1 MQATAVHFGTP
12 WQAQRLDDCLQATA
26 SAHPSGLWRVR
37 LLLDAR
43 GNPQAQAFA
52 LPPSPARVRLQ
63 LADRPLPEAHS
74 EFVRFKTTRRA
85 HYDAFT
91 PTDAA
96 VFDTVLWNPQGEITE
111 CTRGN
116 VAFLLD
122 GRWVTPPL
130 SCGLL
135 SGVGRA
141 QARHAAPHDRDVDPL
156 VVAASTGRV
165 CRSCHFARLQAR
177 GAAPAGALVC
187 QACGWCTAA

>member
-1 MQATAVHFGTP
+1 
-12 WQAQRLDDCLQATA
+12 
-26 SAHPSGLWRVR
+26 
-37 LLLDAR
+37 LDAR
-43 GNPQAQAFA
+43 GAPQAQAFA

-63 LADRPLPEAHS
+63 LADRPLLEAHS

-91 PTDAA
+91 PTDPA

-122 GRWVTPPL
+122 GLWVTPQL

-135 SGVGRA
+135 PGVGRA
-141 QARHAAPHDRDVDPL
+141 QAL
-156 VVAASTGRV
+156 ASGRV
-165 CRSCHFARLQAR
+165 VEAVVRLDDLPSATEFAFVNSLR
-177 GAAPAGALVC
+177 GWLAADWYLPSPAP
-187 QACGWCTAA
+187 